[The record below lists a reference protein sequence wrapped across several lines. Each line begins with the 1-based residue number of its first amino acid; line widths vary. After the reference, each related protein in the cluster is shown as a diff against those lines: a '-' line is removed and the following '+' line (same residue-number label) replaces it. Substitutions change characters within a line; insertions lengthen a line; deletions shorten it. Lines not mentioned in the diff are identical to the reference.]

1 MSDNRNNIVTQDDSE
16 DVIDL
21 GEILAVLLRYA
32 WLIILVTLA
41 FGIAGFCYSRF
52 VLPEQFESTTSIYIL
67 NRSNQDSSYYNTT
80 ELQAGTYLTKD
91 YAELIVSRSVLEQVV
106 TDLQLPYDYVEL
118 NKKVSVDTPDDTRI
132 VSITVT
138 DIDPREAQSIANEIR
153 VDASTLIQDV
163 MGVEAVNVIDEANL
177 PLKKS
182 APSNT
187 KNAILAAML
196 GFLMSAG
203 VLTVRTIMDDTI
215 KTSEDIEKYLGLST
229 LAIIPL
235 DEEMHIDDDD
245 SSPKKSKRKS
255 KSKKQKQKK
264 VPARAARTN
273 NNRRSARSYEASR
286 EASRVNRQVRERNW
300 EEEDSWDDET
310 GWEE

>member
-1 MSDNRNNIVTQDDSE
+1 MSDNRTTIVTQDDSE

-41 FGIAGFCYSRF
+41 CGIAGFCYSRF

-67 NRSNQDSSYYNTT
+67 NKSSQDNSYYNTT

-91 YAELIVSRSVLEQVV
+91 YAELIVSRSVLDQVV
-106 TDLQLPYDYVEL
+106 TDLQLPYDYTDL
-118 NKKVSVDTPDDTRI
+118 KRKVDVDTPDDTRI

-138 DIDPREAQSIANEIR
+138 DTDPREAQTIANEIR
-153 VDASTLIQDV
+153 VDAAELIQEV
-163 MGVEAVNVIDEANL
+163 MGVEAVNVIDEADL
-177 PLKKS
+177 PTKKS

-187 KNAILAAML
+187 KNGALAAAL
-196 GFLMSAG
+196 GLFLSAGFL
-203 VLTVRTIMDDTI
+203 TIRCITDDTI

-235 DEEMHIDDDD
+235 DEQMHIDDEEDK
-245 SSPKKSKRKS
+245 PTKRKR
-255 KSKKQKQKK
+255 KKKQKK
-264 VPARAARTN
+264 VPARAARA
-273 NNRRSARSYEASR
+273 NNRRTSSR
-286 EASRVNRQVRERNW
+286 PRPQENRVNRKVAEHNW
-300 EEEDSWDDET
+300 EEEDNWDDET